1 MKYLNSFNE
10 GVGVEDQK
18 KLLYFC
24 EELLVSFLDENY
36 TLNVGKTYGDFKK
49 TMKIDIIMPPKN
61 TKDWY
66 DIKDIFIHFLI
77 MLKRNYN
84 IGLHPNQSYT
94 KRRLFKRYFDPT
106 ISFFSIGNKI
116 KKVNI
121 DDVINDNVDI
131 KDIYTIIILVHNKI
145 E

>member
-10 GVGVEDQK
+10 GAGVEDQK

-24 EELLVSFLDENY
+24 VELLVSFLDEHY
-36 TLNVGKTYGDFKK
+36 TLNVGKAHGDFRR
-49 TMKIDIIMPPKN
+49 TMKIEITMPKGN
-61 TKDWY
+61 AKDWE

-84 IGLHPNQSYT
+84 IGLHPNQAY
-94 KRRLFKRYFDPT
+94 KKRLFKRYFDPT
-106 ISFFSIGNKI
+106 ISFISIARGTKEIN
-116 KKVNI
+116 V
-121 DDVINDNVDI
+121 DEVINDNIDI
-131 KDIYTIIILVHNKI
+131 KNIYKIILLVHNKI